1 MRLNF
6 WIQAEMPHIDELEQC
21 IELINSAKAPEEAFT
36 YFCAILAQSGYDRIT
51 YSLVTDHP
59 SLDLPKQHGLVT
71 SYPEDWMKYYS
82 EHDYM
87 SVDPVVQKVL
97 TSKAPFFWSDLVDDP
112 DLTPESKRLMNQAAE
127 SGLNSGIAF
136 SLQGEPGEVVGIGV
150 ARNDSYKDAKDYDF
164 LAKVYL
170 LGTYFHETYRDMLMK
185 EKNNIPVVTDRE
197 KDILYWGAEGK
208 TDPEI
213 AIILSI
219 SVNTVRF
226 HWKSIFSKLRAR
238 GRSYAVTKS
247 IRLGII
253 VPELVQPP
261 YHSR

>member
-1 MRLNF
+1 
-6 WIQAEMPHIDELEQC
+6 MPHINELELC
-21 IELINSAKAPEEAFT
+21 IELINSAKTPEEAFS
-36 YFCAILAQSGYDRIT
+36 YFCSILAQSGYDRIT

-71 SYPEDWMKYYS
+71 SYPDDWMQYYN
-82 EHDYM
+82 EHNYM
-87 SVDPVVQKVL
+87 NVDPVVQKVL
-97 TSKAPFFWSDLVDDP
+97 TTKTPFFWSDLVDNP
-112 DLTPESKRLMNQAAE
+112 DLPAESWLMMNQAAE

-136 SLQGEPGEVVGIGV
+136 SLQGEPGEIVGLGV
-150 ARNDSYKDAKDYDF
+150 ARNDSYKDTRDYDF

-185 EKNNIPVVTDRE
+185 EKNNIPLVTDRE
-197 KDILYWGAEGK
+197 KEVLYWGAEGK
-208 TDPEI
+208 TDPEM
-213 AIILSI
+213 AIILGI

-226 HWKSIFSKLRAR
+226 HWKSIFSKLSAR

-253 VPELVQPP
+253 VPELVRSPF
-261 YHSR
+261 HSR

>member
-1 MRLNF
+1 
-6 WIQAEMPHIDELEQC
+6 MPDINELELC
-21 IELINSAKAPEEAFT
+21 IELINSAKTPKEAFS
-36 YFCAILAQSGYDRIT
+36 YFCSILAQSGYDRIS

-71 SYPEDWMKYYS
+71 SYPEDWMKYYN

-87 SVDPVVQKVL
+87 NVDPVVSKVL
-97 TSKAPFFWSDLVDDP
+97 TTKTPFFWTDLINDP
-112 DLTPESKRLMNQAAE
+112 DLRPESRLLMKEAEE

-136 SLQGEPGEVVGIGV
+136 SLQGEPGEFVGIGV
-150 ARNDSYKDAKDYDF
+150 ARSDSYKDTRDYDF

-170 LGTYFHETYRDMLMK
+170 LGTYFHETYRDMLIK
-185 EKNNIPVVTDRE
+185 EKNNVPLVTDRE

-213 AIILSI
+213 AIILGI

-226 HWKSIFSKLRAR
+226 HWKSIFTKLNAR

-253 VPELVQPP
+253 VPELVFSP
-261 YHSR
+261 YQSR